1 MTTPEAYDISCV
13 VVCGTDTA
21 ALRATVRSVLDQT
34 LAGTEAVLVTAGADD
49 TAVTL
54 AAADPHRI
62 RLVHAGAESPACV
75 LRDLGLAA
83 ARGRYV
89 MVAAPGE
96 LLERHA
102 CRNLFEAGRRADAD
116 LVAGRRDKAPAW
128 HKELHARSRVVEDL
142 ADAPELVTRDSLSA
156 GFCVRRG
163 ALGALSGAGPALFG
177 VRAALA
183 ARRIALVPNLITTG
197 CTPADPVRDLPRAAD
212 AQRGTLELLSG
223 DDALRAARESAF
235 LTDHVVPCV
244 RAFLPLGPDDRRA
257 AADTLAGSL
266 DGLVTPEAL
275 GELPPV
281 ERIGVRLLTDGDADG
296 VQTAAYAL
304 ARPGTVVSPLVRT
317 GDGRVRW
324 SAEHADD
331 DTFDVTE
338 LGHQYRQFTDLRLLN
353 RVTHCLRQG
362 TVLAVEGRLVVPL
375 GLLDDR
381 PALAA
386 RLDLSVRG
394 GRAHTLSV
402 PVRDVRQED
411 GGVVWRAEL
420 PLTGALRPR
429 GIGDRVWDP
438 RLVLT
443 VDGVPVTTD
452 LLADKAAV
460 PTRATAL
467 PARPLLTR
475 LTADTWQPYVT
486 AKHHLAVCLLPRRRA
501 ARTAQALV
509 HYVTHFRPARRL
521 KPVLHTLRKKREA
534 LHSQRVKLRAYR
546 RILSRLPV
554 SKGLVVFE
562 SHMGTCYGDSPRA
575 VHEELLARGARVRC
589 VWSYATSSAGFPDGA
604 RLVRRWSWRYLWA
617 LARAEWWVD
626 NQGFPHALD
635 KPRHTTYLQTWHG
648 SAYKRMGFDEAR
660 HRTRNAPEREKLRRA
675 VARFDHFMV
684 RSEHDVRTLAR
695 AYRIPEERLLRAGYP
710 RNDRLVEAHGRDER
724 EGRFPRPPLATELGI
739 PDHRTVVLYAPTF
752 RGVPKNGQTVRLP
765 LDVREFA
772 GRFGDTHVLLVRA
785 HYMEAASLPVTP
797 PGTVIDVSGH
807 HDVSELLVLADVLI
821 TDYSSIMFDYALL
834 DRPLVHFAPDLD
846 AYAADRGTYFDLR
859 KRAGGPVVE
868 TQEELLRTLDGLKK
882 ADGEWQAARRAFA
895 AEFGSYDDGGAARA
909 AADLI
914 LGKKARA

>member
-1 MTTPEAYDISCV
+1 MSTPETYDISCV
-13 VVCGTDTA
+13 VVCGTDAA

-34 LAGTEAVLVTAGADD
+34 LAATEAVLVTTGAD
-49 TAVTL
+49 TEAASL
-54 AAADPHRI
+54 AAGDPHRI
-62 RLVHAGAESPACV
+62 RLVHAGAERPACV

-96 LLERHA
+96 RFERHA
-102 CRNLFEAGRRADAD
+102 CRNLFEAGRRTDAD

-128 HKELHARSRVVEDL
+128 HKELHARSRVVEDV
-142 ADAPELVTRDSLSA
+142 AHAPELVTRDSLSA

-163 ALGALSGAGPALFG
+163 ALGELSGAGQAPFG

-197 CTPADPVRDLPRAAD
+197 CAPADPVRDLPRAAD
-212 AQRGTLELLSG
+212 AQRGTLRLLHADADG
-223 DDALRAARESAF
+223 ALRAARESAF

-244 RAFLPLGPDDRRA
+244 RAFLPLGPDERRA
-257 AADTLAGSL
+257 AADALAGSL
-266 DGLVTPEAL
+266 DGLVAPDAL
-275 GELPPV
+275 RALPPV
-281 ERIGVRLLTDGDADG
+281 ERIGVRLLADGDADG
-296 VQTAAYAL
+296 VQAAAYAL
-304 ARPGTVVSPLVRT
+304 DRPGTVVSPLVRT
-317 GDGRVRW
+317 GNGRIRW

-331 DTFDVTE
+331 DTFDLTE
-338 LGHQYRQFTDLRLLN
+338 LGYQYRQFTDLSLLN

-362 TVLAVEGRLVVPL
+362 AVLAVEGRLVVPL
-375 GLLDDR
+375 GLLDHW

-402 PVRDVRQED
+402 PVTDVRQVD

-443 VDGVPVTTD
+443 VDGVPVTTG

-486 AKHHLAVCLLPRRRA
+486 AGHHLAICLLPRRRA
-501 ARTAQALV
+501 ARTAQAAL
-509 HYVTHFRPARRL
+509 HYVTHFRPARKL
-521 KPVLHTLRKKREA
+521 KPVLRALSRKREA
-534 LHSQRVKLRAYR
+534 LHSQRVKLRVYR
-546 RILSRLPV
+546 RVLSRLPV

-562 SHMGTCYGDSPRA
+562 SHMGRCYGDSPRA
-575 VHEELLARGARVRC
+575 VHEELLARRARVRC

-660 HRTRNAPEREKLRRA
+660 LRTRNAPEREKLRRA
-675 VARFDHFMV
+675 VGRFDHFMV

-695 AYRIPEERLLRAGYP
+695 AYGVPEERLLRAGYP
-710 RNDRLVEAHGRDER
+710 RNDRLVEARARDER
-724 EGRFPRPPLATELGI
+724 EGRFPRPALATELGI

-752 RGVPKNGQTVRLP
+752 RGVPKGGRSVQLP

-772 GRFGDTHVLLVRA
+772 RRFGDTHVLLVRA

-797 PGTVIDVSGH
+797 PGTVVDVSGH

-859 KRAGGPVVE
+859 TRAAGPVVE
-868 TQEELLRTLDGLKK
+868 TQEELLRTLDGLKE
-882 ADGEWQAARRAFA
+882 ADGDWQAARRAFA
-895 AEFGSYDDGGAARA
+895 ADFGAYDGGGAARA

-914 LGKKARA
+914 QWTKG

>member
-1 MTTPEAYDISCV
+1 MTTPEVYDISCV
-13 VVCGTDTA
+13 VVCGTDAA

-34 LAGTEAVLVTAGADD
+34 LAGTEAVLVTAGADE
-49 TAVTL
+49 TAASL
-54 AAADPHRI
+54 AAGDPHRI
-62 RLVHAGAESPACV
+62 RLVHAGAASPACV

-96 LLERHA
+96 RLERHA
-102 CRNLFEAGRRADAD
+102 CRNLFEAGRRTDAD
-116 LVAGRRDKAPAW
+116 LVAGRWDKAPAW
-128 HKELHARSRVVEDL
+128 QRELHARSRVVEDL

-156 GFCVRRG
+156 GFCVRRC
-163 ALGALSGAGPALFG
+163 ALGALSGAGRAPLG

-183 ARRIALVPNLITTG
+183 ARRIALVPNLITSG
-197 CTPADPVRDLPRAAD
+197 CAPADPVRDLPRAAD
-212 AQRGTLELLSG
+212 AQRGTLELLDG
-223 DDALRAARESAF
+223 DALRAARESAF
-235 LTDHVVPCV
+235 LADHVIPCV
-244 RAFLPLGPDDRRA
+244 RAFLALGPEDRRET
-257 AADTLAGSL
+257 ADSLAPSL
-266 DGLVTPEAL
+266 QGLVTPDAL
-275 GELPPV
+275 RALPPV
-281 ERIGVRLLTDGDADG
+281 ERIGVRLLVDGDADG
-296 VQTAAYAL
+296 VQAAAYAL
-304 ARPGTVVSPLVRT
+304 ARPGTVVSPLVMT
-317 GDGRVRW
+317 GGGRVRW

-331 DTFDVTE
+331 DMFDVTE

-362 TVLAVEGRLVVPL
+362 AVLAVEGRLVVPL

-402 PVRDVRQED
+402 PVADVRQED
-411 GGVVWRAEL
+411 GGVVWRTEL

-452 LLADKAAV
+452 LVADKAAV
-460 PTRATAL
+460 PTRATTL
-467 PARPLLTR
+467 PARPRLTR

-501 ARTAQALV
+501 ARTAQAVL
-509 HYVTHFRPARRL
+509 HYVTHFRPARKL
-521 KPVLHTLRKKREA
+521 KPVLRALNKKREA
-534 LHSQRVKLRAYR
+534 LHSQRVKLRVYR
-546 RILSRLPV
+546 RILARLPV

-562 SHMGTCYGDSPRA
+562 SHMGKSYGDSPRA

-589 VWSYATSSAGFPDGA
+589 VWSYATSSAGFPADS

-675 VARFDHFMV
+675 VGRFDHFMV

-710 RNDRLVEAHGRDER
+710 RNDRLVEARGRDER
-724 EGRFPRPPLATELGI
+724 EGRFPRPALATELGI

-752 RGVPKNGQTVRLP
+752 RGVPKSGRIVQLP

-772 GRFGDTHVLLVRA
+772 HRFGDTHVLLVRA
-785 HYMEAASLPVTP
+785 HYMEAANLPVTP

-834 DRPLVHFAPDLD
+834 DRPLMHFAPDLD
-846 AYAADRGTYFDLR
+846 AYAADRGAYFDLR

-868 TQEELLRTLDGLKK
+868 TQEELLRTLGGLKK